1 MSTAKTQLEIAE
13 TGVAF
18 EQLRADYWKAH
29 NQPDRADAA
38 RRELQKWQLKY
49 ENALLISTGEKE
61 GEE

>member
-1 MSTAKTQLEIAE
+1 MSNAKTQLAIAA
-13 TGVAF
+13 TGITF

-49 ENALLISTGEKE
+49 ENAWLISTGEQE
-61 GEE
+61 GDS